1 MLIFRLGTVFCTLQ
15 VSFFNPEEK
24 KNEQKVV
31 LKKHHARI
39 LIQWHTKSK
48 TR

>member
-31 LKKHHARI
+31 LKKTSRKDFDPMAH
-39 LIQWHTKSK
+39 
-48 TR
+48 